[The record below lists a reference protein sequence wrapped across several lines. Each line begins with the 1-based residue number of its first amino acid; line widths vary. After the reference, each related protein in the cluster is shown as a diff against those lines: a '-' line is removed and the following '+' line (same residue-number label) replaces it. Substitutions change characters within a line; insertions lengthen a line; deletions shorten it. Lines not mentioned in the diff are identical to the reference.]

1 MQKGLGLRSRN
12 PHLSKRP
19 SDLRQNGTQEKTPFS
34 STVFHALSHGVIRFV
49 ASVSSKNH
57 LLTGWNSL
65 TANQG
70 ASIQWFLKLTLATKR
85 STPCERVWKTVPE
98 NGVFSCVQFCLRSL
112 GRLAKCNLSS
122 MPMTLNKISRLF
134 KAFVWARQLE
144 MLPIAYVCLFKPSR
158 ESILARIF
166 SIPFTPSV
174 ISDPNTMKAWAP
186 VYLYNL

>member
-1 MQKGLGLRSRN
+1 MWNNTIQAFGAICVQL
-12 PHLSKRP
+12 PHLSKHP
-19 SDLRQNGTQEKTPFS
+19 SDLKQNGTQEKTPFS

-98 NGVFSCVQFCLRSL
+98 NGIFSCVPFCFWSL
-112 GRLAKCNLSS
+112 GRFARCVFLGTERPLV
-122 MPMTLNKISRLF
+122 
-134 KAFVWARQLE
+134 AFSFF
-144 MLPIAYVCLFKPSR
+144 LPYWSQCQNWNCLFLIISVPFYSGKLIVKLSFACIFFLSR
-158 ESILARIF
+158 
-166 SIPFTPSV
+166 
-174 ISDPNTMKAWAP
+174 
-186 VYLYNL
+186 

>member
-1 MQKGLGLRSRN
+1 MHIQRIIFPLLILLNARRRLCVDV
-12 PHLSKRP
+12 PHLSKHP
-19 SDLRQNGTQEKTPFS
+19 SDLKQNGTQEKTPFS

-98 NGVFSCVQFCLRSL
+98 NGVFSCVPFCLRSL
-112 GRLAKCNLSS
+112 RRFAKCVLVY
-122 MPMTLNKISRLF
+122 IS
-134 KAFVWARQLE
+134 
-144 MLPIAYVCLFKPSR
+144 
-158 ESILARIF
+158 
-166 SIPFTPSV
+166 
-174 ISDPNTMKAWAP
+174 
-186 VYLYNL
+186 YNFQRTKT